1 MNIDNYLKQLTIDI
15 DNQKLQE
22 TILNK
27 YAKTTTFDFKIKN
40 MTQSNP
46 TQVSSF
52 LKNDIID
59 KLNRLVDSVTAMRVY
74 NFLISNNLMDTFL
87 KSYEYLLNYKNYNV
101 MSYNVIINYILSY
114 ASSSK
119 GMLDF
124 LKEDLKEKL
133 KSKTDISQLK
143 QLNKITT
150 NANVKNKIKIAS
162 QKIPT
167 QEKINKVQ
175 NIDILQQMIN
185 DAEFLPDKAQLDKI
199 LSRTRR
205 TKPEMKEAEGFEDIR
220 SLEKEQ
226 TKLESQ
232 FPLEYSEKVTTESP
246 MLIPENKQS
255 KPKQTRRTKKQKE
268 EADLM
273 ALEDIRSLE
282 KKGRKKTP
290 QKKYQSVVFD
300 VSVEQLESQY
310 EKQLESQYEK
320 QIFTTSKFDDPE
332 DNEILKQNYIDK
344 YNIGVNN
351 EIQIDNKEFDII
363 MEELNKK
370 SQFEEQESFQNLSQQ
385 SNISEEEFS
394 QDFENLSQGFE
405 NIISPIKSQEEF
417 EIPFETVDLE
427 NFEFREK
434 TFSEKL
440 DESFK
445 TTTSLSKEDYEKIIE
460 EENRLKDEEVKRIT
474 KEMEELKR
482 IKEEQGLGELSKKI
496 KIISLKMEDLLKTI
510 PDINNNINLDSKY
523 KINLDFLNLK
533 KYDETPTDD
542 PNYNKLYNNLNNI
555 LDKIKSINSQK
566 KIAQENINQNLEII
580 EYNKTRNKSQHEKLE
595 LKDAM
600 IQNEIDVVKGNID
613 KINNQL
619 NNKIVINPIKLIKKS
634 WMCSSDAIILQNN
647 IDIKEKYLDYLN
659 IEYLDLKDRFS

>member
-27 YAKTTTFDFKIKN
+27 SAKTTSFDFKIKN

-101 MSYNVIINYILSY
+101 MSYNDIINYILSY

-185 DAEFLPDKAQLDKI
+185 DADFLPDKAQVDKI

-205 TKPEMKEAEGFEDIR
+205 TKIEMKEAELMGFEDIR
-220 SLEKEQ
+220 SLENKQ
-226 TKLESQ
+226 TKLERKMNKQAEEAKNIESQ
-232 FPLEYSEKVTTESP
+232 FPLEYSEKVTTKSSNKSDEIERFMNSVYKNDLSSNFSLTELENLYSQLKKVNEDVDAEGYPVVGDESFIRYE
-246 MLIPENKQS
+246 L
-255 KPKQTRRTKKQKE
+255 E
-268 EADLM
+268 EAID
-273 ALEDIRSLE
+273 AA
-282 KKGRKKTP
+282 KT
-290 QKKYQSVVFD
+290 K
-300 VSVEQLESQY
+300 
-310 EKQLESQYEK
+310 EKQYQQ
-320 QIFTTSKFDDPE
+320 QIFSKNKFDDPE
-332 DNEILKQNYIDK
+332 YDEDLKQNYIDK

-351 EIQIDNKEFDII
+351 KIQIDNKEFDII

-370 SQFEEQESFQNLSQQ
+370 SQIEKQEESSQNLSQET
-385 SNISEEEFS
+385 NITEEELL
-394 QDFENLSQGFE
+394 QDFENMSQEFE
-405 NIISPIKSQEEF
+405 NIMTPTKSQEEF
-417 EIPFETVDLE
+417 EPDTLPEMDDPDYDIKMFNL
-427 NFEFREK
+427 K
-434 TFSEKL
+434 EKL
-440 DESFK
+440 KRE
-445 TTTSLSKEDYEKIIE
+445 EKE
-460 EENRLKDEEVKRIT
+460 EEELP
-474 KEMEELKR
+474 EELPTRVLWKIWKNTYKLSNDKIDWGIENKVR
-482 IKEEQGLGELSKKI
+482 IVVDVDNKKI
-496 KIISLKMEDLLKTI
+496 VEIKNPKTGDYIKYGGPSHKALTKPKKGETIATMSPIIW
-510 PDINNNINLDSKY
+510 NN
-523 KINLDFLNLK
+523 F
-533 KYDETPTDD
+533 
-542 PNYNKLYNNLNNI
+542 
-555 LDKIKSINSQK
+555 IKS
-566 KIAQENINQNLEII
+566 
-580 EYNKTRNKSQHEKLE
+580 
-595 LKDAM
+595 
-600 IQNEIDVVKGNID
+600 
-613 KINNQL
+613 
-619 NNKIVINPIKLIKKS
+619 
-634 WMCSSDAIILQNN
+634 
-647 IDIKEKYLDYLN
+647 
-659 IEYLDLKDRFS
+659 